1 MINVQKCPFQSK
13 LGFKWKLKH
22 LLDKTAVDKTTVKE
36 MAADELGINY

>member
-1 MINVQKCPFQSK
+1 MINAQKCPFQSK

-22 LLDKTAVDKTTVKE
+22 LLDKTTVKE